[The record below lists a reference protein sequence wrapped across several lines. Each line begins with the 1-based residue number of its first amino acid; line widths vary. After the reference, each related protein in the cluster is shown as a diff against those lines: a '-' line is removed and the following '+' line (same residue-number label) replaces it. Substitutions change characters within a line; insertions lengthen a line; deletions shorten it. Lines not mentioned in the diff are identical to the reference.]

1 MGNNNTI
8 PISSSCRIIVVG
20 QNGDDALTE
29 LKLLPPQ
36 AKIVST
42 GLTLEEIEKEGN
54 DFRSANVL
62 FNGLIIFTTIII
74 SIITIIKFQAMLI
87 RLLQL

>member
-1 MGNNNTI
+1 MGNNNTT

-20 QNGDDALTE
+20 QKNGDDALTE

-42 GLTLEEIEKEGN
+42 GLTLEELEQEGN

-62 FNGLIIFTTIII
+62 FNGNYLHNYNH
-74 SIITIIKFQAMLI
+74 
-87 RLLQL
+87 